1 MILLCGKMAGL
12 EMEGRNFKNGRFV
25 KVEGKMGDY
34 EAPSGWEEVEMNEA
48 NVTQLQTRS
57 NYTNKVT
64 QMLNDN
70 CGTALNKVNLFQK
83 RSNKYHLTNV
93 TQLQTRSTSDNYD
106 RVAIL
111 QTTA

>member
-48 NVTQLQTRS
+48 NVTELQTRS
-57 NYTNKVT
+57 HK
-64 QMLNDN
+64 
-70 CGTALNKVNLFQK
+70 C
-83 RSNKYHLTNV
+83 
-93 TQLQTRSTSDNYD
+93 QTLSY
-106 RVAIL
+106 
-111 QTTA
+111 